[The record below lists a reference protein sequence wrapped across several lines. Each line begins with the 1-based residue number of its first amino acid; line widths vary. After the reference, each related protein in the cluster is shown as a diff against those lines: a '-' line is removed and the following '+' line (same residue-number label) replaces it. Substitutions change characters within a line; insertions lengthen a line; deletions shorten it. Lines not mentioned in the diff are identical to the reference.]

1 MNLYQNE
8 GFNQDTEETQSTEM
22 TYEEFL
28 KYKASCEAQ
37 IELGERAVRMSQNP
51 DFIAL
56 VMEDYF
62 VKEPHRLADLMSS
75 GRITGKAFDGC
86 VEDLKAIAHL
96 RSFLKDYIDK
106 ANLARNELGGL
117 QAAYDEAVEAGL
129 MNPSDL
135 N

>member
-1 MNLYQNE
+1 MNLYQND
-8 GFNQDTEETQSTEM
+8 GFAQETEETQSTNM

-28 KYKASCEAQ
+28 KYRTSCEEQ
-37 IELGERAVRMSQNP
+37 VELGERAVRMSQNP

-96 RSFLKDYIDK
+96 RTFLKDYIDK
-106 ANLARNELGGL
+106 ANLARNELAGL
-117 QAAYDEAVEAGL
+117 QAAYDEAVASGA
-129 MNPSDL
+129 MNPDNL

>member
-1 MNLYQNE
+1 MNLYQND
-8 GFNQDTEETQSTEM
+8 GFVQETDKTQSTEM
-22 TYEEFL
+22 SYEEFQT
-28 KYKASCEAQ
+28 YKASCEAQ

-51 DFIAL
+51 DFVAL

-96 RSFLKDYIDK
+96 RTFLKNYIDK
-106 ANLARNELGGL
+106 ANLARNELGNL
-117 QAAYDEAVEAGL
+117 QAAYDEAVTAGL
-129 MNPSDL
+129 NPGQS

>member
-1 MNLYQNE
+1 MNLYQND
-8 GFNQDTEETQSTEM
+8 GFVQETGETQSTSM
-22 TYEEFL
+22 SYEEFL
-28 KYKASCEAQ
+28 NYRKSCEDQ
-37 IELGERAVRMSQNP
+37 IELGERAVRLAQNP

-96 RSFLKDYIDK
+96 RTFLKDYIDK
-106 ANLARNELGGL
+106 ANLARNELGSL
-117 QAAYDEAVEAGL
+117 QEAYDEAVAAGL
-129 MNPSDL
+129 NPGEQ

>member
-1 MNLYQNE
+1 MNLYENG
-8 GFNQDTEETQSTEM
+8 GFTQEEETQPTEF

-28 KYKASCEAQ
+28 KYKKSCEEQ

-51 DFIAL
+51 DFVAL

-62 VKEPHRLADLMSS
+62 VKEPHRLADLMAS

-96 RSFLKDYIDK
+96 RNFLKVYIDK
-106 ANLARNELGGL
+106 ANLARNELASLQEAYDAAVTSGGL
-117 QAAYDEAVEAGL
+117 
-129 MNPSDL
+129 NPNDL
-135 N
+135 I